1 MQVPEF
7 SLVVSTVLAALVLA
21 VIHLVVVSKRIQ
33 LAKPQAYTVGVGVL
47 LSAFWL
53 WSLLEGEVRPAW
65 AMTAIAVVGGG
76 AIRLLWVVNAEQVP
90 HEEYPPKGNLSRR
103 ELGLRMVELLE
114 NMLAERSQAG
124 DLREE
129 ADGIDE
135 RVDYYMQMLR
145 EPANWKRETSVAD
158 VKEAVGQ

>member
-7 SLVVSTVLAALVLA
+7 SLVVSAVLSGLVLA

-33 LAKPQAYTVGVGVL
+33 LAKPQAYTIGVGVL

-53 WSLLEGEVRPAW
+53 WALLEGDVRPAW
-65 AMTAIAVVGGG
+65 AMTAIAGVGGG

-90 HEEYPPKGNLSRR
+90 HEEYPRGEISRR

-114 NMLAERSQAG
+114 NMLSERSQAR
-124 DLREE
+124 DLRRE
-129 ADGIDE
+129 ADDIDE
-135 RVDYYMQMLR
+135 RVDYYMRMLR
-145 EPANWKRETSVAD
+145 EPANWKREASVAD

>member
-7 SLVVSTVLAALVLA
+7 SLVVSAVLSGLVLA
-21 VIHLVVVSKRIQ
+21 VIHLVVVSKRIA

-53 WSLLEGEVRPAW
+53 WALLEGDVRPAW
-65 AMTAIAVVGGG
+65 AMTAIAVAGGG
-76 AIRLLWVVNAEQVP
+76 VIRLLWFVNAEQVP
-90 HEEYPPKGNLSRR
+90 HEEYPKGNVSRR

-114 NMLAERSQAG
+114 NMLSERSQAR
-124 DLREE
+124 DLRRE
-129 ADGIDE
+129 ADDIDE
-135 RVDYYMQMLR
+135 RVDYYMKMLR
-145 EPANWKRETSVAD
+145 EPGNWKREASVAD